1 MYRKTRKNKSNKRR
15 SKRRSYRSKKM
26 RGGSAGMSR
35 IMGMPSMFGM
45 PSGVGMPYNAAD
57 LTPKGNYYAYNPNVE
72 QWPDQSNSMIG
83 GRGRKTKYAKTKYA
97 KTKYAKKGKTKY
109 AKTKYAKKGKTKYGK
124 TKYGKTKYGK
134 KGQRGGGITEFVTTL
149 LPEEIVSIGRSLPAG
164 LGHMYDRF
172 NGSTPSASSMVYPTD
187 QPLVQKTSTDIGTP
201 PSDIVKI
208 YNQKNN
214 LVSGI

>member
-1 MYRKTRKNKSNKRR
+1 MYRKTRKNKSTKRR

-97 KTKYAKKGKTKY
+97 KTKYGKKGKTKF
-109 AKTKYAKKGKTKYGK
+109 AKKGKTKYGK
-124 TKYGKTKYGK
+124 NGK

>member
-1 MYRKTRKNKSNKRR
+1 
-15 SKRRSYRSKKM
+15 M

-35 IMGMPSMFGM
+35 TMGMPSMDGM
-45 PSGVGMPYNAAD
+45 PSGIGMPYNAAD

-97 KTKYAKKGKTKY
+97 KK
-109 AKTKYAKKGKTKYGK
+109 GK